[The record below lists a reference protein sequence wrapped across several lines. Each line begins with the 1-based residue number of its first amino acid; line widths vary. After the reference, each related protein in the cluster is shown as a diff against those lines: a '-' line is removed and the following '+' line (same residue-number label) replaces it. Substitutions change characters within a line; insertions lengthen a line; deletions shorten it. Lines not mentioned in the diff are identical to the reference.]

1 VRKRAAIIVAALA
14 SMCSARA
21 DAPSAPPAGLWIH
34 HGEWAFAPKEFNE
47 NGDIHQNADAAVINL
62 CPQGEFKMA
71 TGVIYQST
79 KSPYVMIG
87 ASDGLA
93 IYSGRW
99 TRDGSSIRVE
109 YRVVSVEFEIPR
121 KGEER
126 ERRPLLTGTLGAVR
140 DRLRFPFI
148 TRSGTIH
155 TMDFIP
161 AARYEKIVEPE
172 FVQCRMKPH

>member
-1 VRKRAAIIVAALA
+1 MRKRAAFIVAGLA
-14 SMCSARA
+14 FGCIARA

-34 HGEWAFAPKEFNE
+34 HDEWVVGFRE
-47 NGDIHQNADAAVINL
+47 NGNIHKSAAAAVINL
-62 CPQGEFKMA
+62 CPQGQFNMA

-93 IYSGRW
+93 IYTGRW

-126 ERRPLLTGTLGAVR
+126 ERRPLLTGTLSPVR

-148 TRSGTIH
+148 TRLGKIH
-155 TMDFIP
+155 AMDLIP
-161 AARYEKIVEPE
+161 AARYEKLVEPE
-172 FVQCRMKPH
+172 FVECRNKPH